1 MPQKM
6 KKYVLGFCVLLMG
19 LFAACGKNVGNDQR
33 FLSDLSAGLTANY
46 AVQADQPQAQT
57 MEELQQQD
65 PQERRQQMLEC
76 LRAEEKAFC
85 ESYTFEDQALEPLAQ
100 EYLSLLRELLRQL
113 EEPQAEVE
121 SSLTLRQAQILY
133 QLVEGWNVTVDA
145 PYEENLHNAW
155 LTGGYFCEKDAICAA
170 LEPMFAQVKLIPKG
184 NAYTLSAENCSGY
197 DLSSVGFY
205 FQFFDASGAVIT
217 EGNSGFQV
225 DEYGLADVSGIPHTE
240 DWNTGEMLEATFT
253 PAAEFS
259 RVEMQVSFCGPFARA
274 HLPSPASTEF
284 YEITWEK

>member
-1 MPQKM
+1 M

-85 ESYTFEDQALEPLAQ
+85 ESYTFEDRVGTFGPGVFVAASRTASAVGGTTGRSRVQPDA
-100 EYLSLLRELLRQL
+100 
-113 EEPQAEVE
+113 
-121 SSLTLRQAQILY
+121 RQAQILY